1 MIKYE
6 VILEAKLGNEKAIN
20 EILEFYLS
28 KIKKVCD
35 DDDFI
40 QMAWIR
46 VFRAKNN
53 FKNIKK

>member
-20 EILEFYLS
+20 EILEFYLK
-28 KIKKVCD
+28 KIKKVCN

-46 VFRAKNN
+46 VFKGISS
-53 FKNIKK
+53 FKNVKK